1 MPEQKKLRIG
11 WFTFTCC
18 EDSTIV
24 FTELMNDHFEEWR
37 ELLDIR
43 HARVLQSKNVM
54 DQMDVA
60 FVEGAIESDKDA
72 EKLKKIRGLATTLV
86 AIGACAVTGMPTAQ
100 RNNFPPETQE
110 KIKFLLERFQFS
122 SKVRRLDEIVK
133 VDAIV
138 PGCPMTEAGFMK
150 VLQGALE
157 QYDIAPKKSPEIS
170 NS

>member
-1 MPEQKKLRIG
+1 MSDQKKLRIG

-37 ELLDIR
+37 QVLDIR

-72 EKLKKIRGLATTLV
+72 EKLKEIRGLATTLV

-100 RNNFPPETQE
+100 RNNFSPETTE

-122 SKVRRLDEIVK
+122 NKVRRLDEIVK

-138 PGCPMTEAGFMK
+138 PGCPMIEAAFMK
-150 VLQGALE
+150 VLAGALE
-157 QYDIAPKKSPEIS
+157 TYGIVPKAETS
-170 NS
+170 N